1 MKINV
6 IWLELEILEMD
17 KKWKIQYPP
26 YGNILKNPKILKIEC
41 K

>member
-6 IWLELEILEMD
+6 IWLELEILEMV
-17 KKWKIQYPP
+17 KKLKIKYPP
-26 YGNILKNPKILKIEC
+26 YGNILKYPKIWKFEC